1 MRHIPKYLLP
11 TIIDLLLFTFLVYT
25 VTMQAQHAAPP
36 DMQCKDKFL
45 IQSTVI
51 PFGSTEEDITSDMVR
66 FMVTFLIRLLLI

>member
-1 MRHIPKYLLP
+1 
-11 TIIDLLLFTFLVYT
+11 
-25 VTMQAQHAAPP
+25 MQAQRAAPP